1 MILNCDIAEFL
12 SQLDQVLI
20 STKSYDYERNFFVA
34 HCARYPD
41 VFKSMFH
48 FRQKNISSKALA
60 EGLKFIT
67 LQQQQHQ
74 LKLLLERSKQI
85 EKQIKELSEKFRN
98 V

>member
-1 MILNCDIAEFL
+1 
-12 SQLDQVLI
+12 
-20 STKSYDYERNFFVA
+20 
-34 HCARYPD
+34 
-41 VFKSMFH
+41 MFQ
-48 FRQKNISSKALA
+48 FRQNISSKALA

-67 LQQQQHQ
+67 LQKQQ

>member
-1 MILNCDIAEFL
+1 M
-12 SQLDQVLI
+12 
-20 STKSYDYERNFFVA
+20 A

-41 VFKSMFH
+41 AFKSMLQ

-67 LQQQQHQ
+67 IQKQQQQ